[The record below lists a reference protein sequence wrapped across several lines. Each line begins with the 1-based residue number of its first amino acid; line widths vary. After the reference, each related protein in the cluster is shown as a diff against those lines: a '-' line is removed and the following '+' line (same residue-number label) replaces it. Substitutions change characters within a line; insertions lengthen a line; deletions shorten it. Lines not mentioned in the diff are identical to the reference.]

1 MTLLQRYVF
10 RYVLVSSVIVFALF
24 AFVLFYGNATR
35 HDEYFLK
42 ALFLSTDSFFLLS
55 GLLIPH
61 VLSYAVP
68 LGFMAGILLSLGRM
82 SADREIVA
90 MKACGL
96 SLTRLA
102 APVFLL
108 ALLATGLCLLVNLQW
123 APQANAAFEQN
134 KERLFFK
141 NLDAFLSAEKQLEFL
156 AAEQSSPL
164 GHPQE
169 GVDPTGT
176 EFNPAENFA
185 NLPNGTEFNGLQ
197 AKRDRE
203 ALETTGPSPENE
215 VSRYV
220 LSVDSGENGV
230 WRNLR
235 VWFLN
240 ADSEPL
246 ALLFAESGT
255 IRFDEAKG
263 VLWLSLKT
271 ANYQQFDGSS
281 FLAFRDHDP
290 IPLQLKGGVRSGSLK
305 HKTIRELLAHRKE
318 LKAKGEDSFQADFH
332 IHKSCALAFA
342 PLSLGFL
349 AVPLAIRVGRRETM
363 FNAGLALSLAL
374 VYFFFL
380 TIVPEWLENVP
391 QARPD
396 LLVWAPNILFQGI
409 GLALFRSL
417 E

>member
-1 MTLLQRYVF
+1 MTLLQRYVL

-24 AFVLFYGNATR
+24 GFVLFYGNATR

-42 ALFLSTDSFFLLS
+42 ALFLSADSFFLLS
-55 GLLIPH
+55 GLLIPY

-96 SLTRLA
+96 SLTRIA

-134 KERLFFK
+134 KERLFFQ
-141 NLDAFLSAEKQLEFL
+141 NLDEFLSAEKQLEFV
-156 AAEQSSPL
+156 AAEQNFPK
-164 GHPQE
+164 GEE
-169 GVDPTGT
+169 GDPTAT
-176 EFNPAENFA
+176 ELNPAESFA
-185 NLPNGTEFNGLQ
+185 NLPHETAFNGLQ

-203 ALETTGPSPENE
+203 ALETTGPSHENE

-235 VWFLN
+235 VWFMN
-240 ADSEPL
+240 AESEPL
-246 ALLFAESGT
+246 ALLSAESGT
-255 IRFDEAKG
+255 IRFDEAEG

-290 IPLQLKGGVRSGSLK
+290 IPLQLKGGVRSRSLK
-305 HKTIRELLAHRKE
+305 HKTIRELLDHRKE